1 MIPVFNSSLDEVLEE
16 NVYYNKTYRVTN
28 DGEGILGYLNNRPSL
43 EQTCDFILNIERY
56 KYPIYSW
63 DYGSEFV
70 DLIGQDSQ
78 YVVTQLPGRIREAL
92 IQDNRVNDVSNF
104 QFERDKKKLHVI
116 FDVNSIYGDIPMGME
131 VNL

>member
-70 DLIGQDSQ
+70 DLIGQDPQ

-116 FDVNSIYGDIPMGME
+116 FDVNSVYGDIPMGME

>member
-70 DLIGQDSQ
+70 VLIGQDPQ
-78 YVVTQLPGRIREAL
+78 YVVTQLPARIREAH